1 MLPRVFFI
9 IIIISMLTKLAF
21 STSFHQLPL
30 VSQIDDAQIQ
40 PTLEE

>member
-1 MLPRVFFI
+1 
-9 IIIISMLTKLAF
+9 MLTKLAF
-21 STSFHQLPL
+21 STSFHQLSL